1 MSYDT
6 DEFSFADE
14 YAAAGDELLGK
25 AYPAGTY
32 TMLVSK
38 MEPKVTAGNK
48 RAFVVTL
55 EFTEGKHRGKKLSEQ
70 MTWSPESDVA
80 MRIFAQGLQ
89 VMGADQ
95 AWIKTAK
102 PTPRQICD
110 RCVGSVIEVALTED
124 EWGGQERNRV
134 RFNKRLSGGGKGS
147 GTTVANKP
155 IADDLSA
162 ESEDLAPAP
171 APAGVGGSDDDA
183 GLNWP

>member
-38 MEPKVTAGNK
+38 MEPKVTGANK

-55 EFTEGKHRGKKLSEQ
+55 EFTEGKFKGKKISEQ
-70 MTWSPESDVA
+70 MTWSPESDAA
-80 MRIFAQGLQ
+80 MRIFAQGLT

-95 AWIKTAK
+95 TWIKTAR

-110 RCVGSVIEVALTED
+110 RCTGSVIEVALSED
-124 EWGGQERNRV
+124 EWGGAARNRV
-134 RFNKRLSGGGKGS
+134 RFNRNISGGGKG
-147 GTTVANKP
+147 GGAAAANKP
-155 IADDLSA
+155 VADDLSA
-162 ESEDLAPAP
+162 EAEDLGAQT
-171 APAGVGGSDDDA
+171 PAGVGASDDTS
-183 GLNWP
+183 GLDWP